1 MTTKRLLSIVRIV
14 RPATIVLFATC
25 VVGLLALALTK
36 ALAAKPPII
45 VKMLD
50 APPSFQPARTTIKA
64 GDTVEWKNIGN
75 EVHHATDDPSLAIN
89 KADVS
94 TPPGTKPFDSGFL
107 RPGETFSQTFAVPG
121 VYRYTCVVHEAKGM
135 NAEIVVQ
142 K

>member
-1 MTTKRLLSIVRIV
+1 MATKFPSLMIKPTTTALLV
-14 RPATIVLFATC
+14 AC
-25 VVGLLALALTK
+25 VFSLLAFVLTK
-36 ALAAKPPII
+36 ALAAKPPIV

-50 APPSFQPARTTIKA
+50 APPSFQPARITIKA

-94 TPPGTKPFDSGFL
+94 TPSGTKPFDSGFL
-107 RPGETFSQTFAVPG
+107 KPGETFSQTFSVPG
-121 VYRYTCVVHEAKGM
+121 VYRYTCAVHETKGM
-135 NAEIVVQ
+135 NAEIIVQ